1 MLHVLSKKDG
11 FIKSSARYLK
21 AGMAVFQ
28 RFSVT
33 APLGT
38 SHHSGKVGRFLASQI
53 RTISS
58 SNNEDPLSPLSGV
71 KVLDMSRVLAGPFC
85 TMLLGDLG
93 AEIIKVE
100 RPGKH
105 VLHRTKYQS

>member
-1 MLHVLSKKDG
+1 
-11 FIKSSARYLK
+11 
-21 AGMAVFQ
+21 MAVFQ
-28 RFSVT
+28 RFSVSV
-33 APLGT
+33 PLGT
-38 SHHSGKVGRFLASQI
+38 GHHSGKVGRFLASQI
-53 RTISS
+53 RTISAASS
-58 SNNEDPLSPLSGV
+58 SNHEDPLSPLSGV

-105 VLHRTKYQS
+105 APHRTKYQSLAELKHY